1 MTRPAKKRHERF
13 LVEQA
18 ANLLGRSWHID
29 PENREN
35 PDFVVTEGD
44 HHFGLEVCEVFTGE
58 QDETGSSTKKLE
70 SKKQKSIDEL
80 RRQYE
85 AATAVTLTVKFVG
98 ITDAKNLATVVPAL
112 LAEDL
117 ASKAI
122 GHNFVIDQ
130 NSGLRLH
137 VTKALRADW
146 YSVDDRVGLVNV
158 NPMPRIVDAVEKKS
172 QQLAEY
178 SRAAGSDIR
187 LLVVAD
193 RIFNSGKLA
202 VGEISPLDTLDTKGF
217 RVVYFFSYPES
228 VTVFEG
234 TAT

>member
-18 ANLLGRSWHID
+18 AHLLGKAWHIGLED
-29 PENREN
+29 REN
-35 PDFVVTEGD
+35 PDFLVTEGD

-58 QDETGSSTKKLE
+58 QDESGSSMKKLE
-70 SKKQKSIDEL
+70 SKKRKFIDEL

-98 ITDAKNLATVVPAL
+98 ITDAKDLATVVSAL

-117 ASKAI
+117 AGKAL
-122 GHNFVIDQ
+122 GYHCVIDQ

-146 YSVDDRVGLVNV
+146 YSVDDRVGLVNLS
-158 NPMPRIVDAVEKKS
+158 PMPRIVDAVEKKS
-172 QQLAEY
+172 QKLAEY

-193 RIFNSGKLA
+193 RIFNGGKLA
-202 VGEISPLDTLDTKGF
+202 PGEISPLDTLDTKGF
-217 RVVYFFSYPES
+217 RVVYFFSSPES
-228 VTVFEG
+228 VTAFEG
-234 TAT
+234 AAT

>member
-18 ANLLGRSWHID
+18 AHLLGKAWHIGLED
-29 PENREN
+29 REN
-35 PDFVVTEGD
+35 PDFLVTEGD

-58 QDETGSSTKKLE
+58 QDESGSSMKKLE

-98 ITDAKNLATVVPAL
+98 ITDAKDLATVVSAL

-117 ASKAI
+117 AGKAL
-122 GHNFVIDQ
+122 GYHCVIDQ

-146 YSVDDRVGLVNV
+146 YSVDDRVAWLTSVRCHASSMPLKRNHKNLRNTHGLPVPTSACWSWRIEFSTAGNSHRV
-158 NPMPRIVDAVEKKS
+158 KYRHWIRWIRRGFELCTSFPLPNP
-172 QQLAEY
+172 
-178 SRAAGSDIR
+178 
-187 LLVVAD
+187 
-193 RIFNSGKLA
+193 
-202 VGEISPLDTLDTKGF
+202 
-217 RVVYFFSYPES
+217 
-228 VTVFEG
+228 
-234 TAT
+234 

>member
-18 ANLLGRSWHID
+18 ANRLGRAWYID

-35 PDFVVTEGD
+35 PDFLVTEGD
-44 HHFGLEVCEVFTGE
+44 HHFGLEVHEIFTGK
-58 QDETGSSTKKLE
+58 QDESGSSMKKLE
-70 SKKQKSIDEL
+70 SRKQKSIDEL
-80 RRQYE
+80 RIKYE
-85 AATAVTLTVKFVG
+85 AATAITLMVQFVG
-98 ITDAKNLATVVPAL
+98 SKDTENLATVVPAL

-117 ASKAI
+117 ASKAL
-122 GHNFVIDQ
+122 GYYCRIDL
-130 NSGLRLH
+130 NGDLRLH

-146 YSVDDRVGLVNV
+146 YSVDDRVGLVNL
-158 NPMPRIVDAVEKKS
+158 NPMPHIVDAVEKKS
-172 QQLAEY
+172 QRLAEY

-193 RIFNSGKLA
+193 RISNNGKLKLA
-202 VGEISPLDTLDTKGF
+202 EKSPLDTKGF
-217 RVVYFFSYPES
+217 RAVYFFSYPES
-228 VTVFEG
+228 VTEFEG